1 MRKHNSCYNRVV
13 VLDAPSTMA
22 ALGSAIAV
30 VGLLVTLGKGLI
42 AVVRVG
48 KALAAELGLKK
59 I

>member
-1 MRKHNSCYNRVV
+1 
-13 VLDAPSTMA
+13 VLDAHSTVT
-22 ALGSAIAV
+22 ALTTAIAV